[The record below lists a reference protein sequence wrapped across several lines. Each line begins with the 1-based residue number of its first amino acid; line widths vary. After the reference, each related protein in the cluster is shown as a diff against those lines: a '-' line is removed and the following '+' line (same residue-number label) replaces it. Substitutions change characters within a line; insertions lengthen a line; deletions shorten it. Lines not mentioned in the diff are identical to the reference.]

1 MEEKRKKH
9 RVQEEERLQN
19 GHPLPVEIE
28 EDHREFVLVEL
39 VEPVPVELVNV
50 VDDLYLLK
58 EGVVNRGEED
68 EAINFPQ
75 GEDKYIV
82 VSLYHCDDTTYKT
95 RYESLRRY
103 YN

>member
-1 MEEKRKKH
+1 MEGERKKH

-19 GHPLPVEIE
+19 DPRVEIE
-28 EDHREFVLVEL
+28 EEQLEF
-39 VEPVPVELVNV
+39 VPVELVGLVEPVNV

-68 EAINFPQ
+68 EEYLQ
-75 GEDKYIV
+75 QQKDKNIV

-103 YN
+103 NS

>member
-28 EDHREFVLVEL
+28 EDHQEFVP

-58 EGVVNRGEED
+58 EGVVNRGDEEKH
-68 EAINFPQ
+68 FPQ
-75 GEDKYIV
+75 GEDKNIV
-82 VSLYHCDDTTYKT
+82 VSLYHCDDTTYKIGM
-95 RYESLRRY
+95 RV
-103 YN
+103 

>member
-1 MEEKRKKH
+1 MEGERKKL
-9 RVQEEERLQN
+9 RVQGEERLQN

-28 EDHREFVLVEL
+28 EDQREFVLVEL
-39 VEPVPVELVNV
+39 VEPVNV

-58 EGVVNRGEED
+58 EGVVNRGGD
-68 EAINFPQ
+68 EAINFLQ
-75 GEDKYIV
+75 GEDKNIV

-103 YN
+103 HN

>member
-28 EDHREFVLVEL
+28 EDHQEFVP

-68 EAINFPQ
+68 EEYLQ
-75 GEDKYIV
+75 QQKDKNIV
-82 VSLYHCDDTTYKT
+82 VSLYHCDDTTYKIGM
-95 RYESLRRY
+95 RV
-103 YN
+103 

>member
-1 MEEKRKKH
+1 MEGEKKKH

-19 GHPLPVEIE
+19 DPRVEIE
-28 EDHREFVLVEL
+28 EGQLEF
-39 VEPVPVELVNV
+39 VPVELVRPVNV

-68 EAINFPQ
+68 EEYLQ
-75 GEDKYIV
+75 QQKDKNIV

-103 YN
+103 HN

>member
-1 MEEKRKKH
+1 MEGERKKH

-19 GHPLPVEIE
+19 DPRVEIE
-28 EDHREFVLVEL
+28 GEQREFVLVGL
-39 VEPVPVELVNV
+39 VELVNV

>member
-1 MEEKRKKH
+1 MEGERKKH

-19 GHPLPVEIE
+19 DPRVEIE
-28 EDHREFVLVEL
+28 EEQLEF
-39 VEPVPVELVNV
+39 VPVELVGLVEPVNV

-58 EGVVNRGEED
+58 EGVVN
-68 EAINFPQ
+68 Q
-75 GEDKYIV
+75 GEDEEYLQQQKDKNIV

-103 YN
+103 HN